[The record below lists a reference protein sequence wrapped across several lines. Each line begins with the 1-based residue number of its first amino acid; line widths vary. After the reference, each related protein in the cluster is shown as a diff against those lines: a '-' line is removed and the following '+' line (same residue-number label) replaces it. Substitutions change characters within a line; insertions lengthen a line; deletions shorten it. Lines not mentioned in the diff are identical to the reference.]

1 MATRE
6 QVINIAQG
14 MTHEGALKIYNGQKK
29 LPRGYKVTQKDPW
42 CATWVS
48 AVLIKA
54 GVEFSP
60 ECSCNE
66 FIKLN
71 KDIWVEDDNFHP
83 NIGDLVFYDWQD
95 TGVGD
100 NKGSADHVGIVCE
113 INSTGFKVIE
123 GNMSNKVGYRTLK
136 YNGKFIRGF
145 NTPRYEE
152 KKYCKGDTGDDI
164 KIIQAYL
171 KGLGLYKD
179 KVDGS
184 FGPNTT
190 LAVKKKYRSEYVTD
204 VDFADIVSG

>member
-1 MATRE
+1 MATRDN
-6 QVINIAQG
+6 VINIAQN
-14 MTHEGALKIYNGQKK
+14 MSHEEALKIYNGQKK

-54 GVEFSP
+54 RVKLNY

-66 FIKLN
+66 LIKLN
-71 KDIWVEDDNFHP
+71 KDLWVEDDNFHP
-83 NIGDLVFYDWQD
+83 QIADLVLYDWQD

-123 GNMSNKVGYRTLK
+123 GNMSNKVGYRILK

-145 NTPRYEE
+145 ITPPYEE
-152 KKYCKGDTGDDI
+152 KKYSRGDVNDDI

-184 FGPNTT
+184 FGKNTEA
-190 LAVKKKYRSEYVTD
+190 AVKKWNKNNFVSETEFNKIVT
-204 VDFADIVSG
+204 G

>member
-1 MATRE
+1 MATRDN
-6 QVINIAQG
+6 VTNIAQN
-14 MTHEGALKIYNGQKK
+14 MSHEEALKIYNSQKK
-29 LPRGYKVTQKDPW
+29 IPRGYKVTQKDPW

-54 GVEFSP
+54 GVKINY

-66 FIKLN
+66 LIKLN
-71 KDIWVEDDNFHP
+71 KDIWVEDDSYHP
-83 NIGDLVFYDWQD
+83 QIADLVLYDWQD

-145 NTPRYEE
+145 ITPHYEE
-152 KKYCKGDTGDDI
+152 KKYSKGDIGDDI

-171 KGLGLYKD
+171 KGLGLYRD

-184 FGPNTT
+184 FGPNT
-190 LAVKKKYRSEYVTD
+190 LSAVKKWNKNNFVSETEFNKIVT
-204 VDFADIVSG
+204 G

>member
-14 MTHEGALKIYNGQKK
+14 MTHEEALKIYNGQKK

-48 AVLIKA
+48 AVLIKSR
-54 GVEFSP
+54 VKLNY

-66 FIKLN
+66 LIKLN
-71 KDIWVEDDNFHP
+71 KDIWVEDDNYLP
-83 NIGDLVFYDWQD
+83 KIGDLVLYDWQD

-145 NTPRYEE
+145 ITPHYEE
-152 KKYCKGDTGDDI
+152 KKYSKGDIGDDI

-171 KGLGLYKD
+171 KGLGLYRD

-184 FGPNTT
+184 FGPNT
-190 LAVKKKYRSEYVTD
+190 LAAVKKWNKNNFVSETEFNKIVT
-204 VDFADIVSG
+204 G

>member
-54 GVEFSP
+54 RVKLNY

-66 FIKLN
+66 LIKLN
-71 KDIWVEDDNFHP
+71 KDLWVEDDNYMP
-83 NIGDLVFYDWQD
+83 KIRDLVLYDWSD
-95 TGVGD
+95 TGIRD
-100 NKGSADHVGIVCE
+100 NKGAPDHVGIVHQVKN
-113 INSTGFKVIE
+113 NSFSVIE
-123 GNMSNKVGYRTLK
+123 GNKNNSVGYRIMQR
-136 YNGKFIRGF
+136 NGRYIRGF
-145 NTPRYEE
+145 ITPHYEE

-184 FGPNTT
+184 FGPNT
-190 LAVKKKYRSEYVTD
+190 LAAVKKWNKNNFVSETEFNKIVT
-204 VDFADIVSG
+204 G

>member
-1 MATRE
+1 MATRDN
-6 QVINIAQG
+6 VTNIAQN
-14 MTHEGALKIYNGQKK
+14 MSHEEALKIYNSQKK

-54 GVEFSP
+54 RVKINY

-66 FIKLN
+66 LIKLN
-71 KDIWVEDDNFHP
+71 KDLWVEDDNFHP
-83 NIGDLVFYDWQD
+83 QIADLVLYDWQD

-145 NTPRYEE
+145 ITPRYEE
-152 KKYCKGDTGDDI
+152 KKYSKGDTGDDI

-171 KGLGLYKD
+171 KGKGFYKD
-179 KVDGS
+179 KIDGS
-184 FGPNTT
+184 FGPNTES
-190 LAVKKKYRSEYVTD
+190 AVKKWNKNNFVSETEFNKIVT
-204 VDFADIVSG
+204 G

>member
-6 QVINIAQG
+6 QVINIAQD

-54 GVEFSP
+54 GVKINY

-66 FIKLN
+66 LIKLN
-71 KDIWVEDDNFHP
+71 KDLWVEDDNFHP
-83 NIGDLVFYDWQD
+83 KIGDLVLYDWQD

-145 NTPRYEE
+145 ITPRYEE
-152 KKYCKGDTGDDI
+152 KKYSKGDTGDDV

-184 FGPNTT
+184 FGPNT
-190 LAVKKKYRSEYVTD
+190 LAAVKKWNKNNFVSETEFNKIVT
-204 VDFADIVSG
+204 G

>member
-1 MATRE
+1 MATRQE
-6 QVINIAQG
+6 TINIAQN
-14 MTHEGALKIYNGQKK
+14 MTHEDAIKIYNSQDK
-29 LPRGYKVTQKDPW
+29 LPRGYKMTMTASW
-42 CATWVS
+42 CCAWASV
-48 AVLIKA
+48 VLIKA

-66 FIKLN
+66 LIKLN
-71 KDIWVEDDNFHP
+71 QDIWVEDDNYIP
-83 NIGDLVFYDWQD
+83 KIGDLVLYDWQD

-145 NTPRYEE
+145 ITPHYEE
-152 KKYCKGDTGDDI
+152 KKYSKGDIGDDI

-171 KGLGLYKD
+171 KGLGLYRD
-179 KVDGS
+179 KIDGS
-184 FGPNTT
+184 FGPNT
-190 LAVKKKYRSEYVTD
+190 LSAVKKWNKNNFVSEAEFNKIVT
-204 VDFADIVSG
+204 G

>member
-42 CATWVS
+42 CATWAS

-54 GVEFSP
+54 GVKINY

-66 FIKLN
+66 LIKLN
-71 KDIWVEDDNFHP
+71 KDLWVEDDSYHP
-83 NIGDLVFYDWQD
+83 QLGDLILYSWSD

-145 NTPRYEE
+145 ITPRYEE
-152 KKYCKGDTGDDI
+152 KKYSKGDTGDDI

-171 KGLGLYKD
+171 KGLGLYRD
-179 KVDGS
+179 KIDGS
-184 FGPNTT
+184 FGPNTVK
-190 LAVKKKYRSEYVTD
+190 AVKQWNKKEYVTD
-204 VDFADIVSG
+204 VDFANIVTG

>member
-1 MATRE
+1 MATRDN
-6 QVINIAQG
+6 VINIAQN
-14 MTHEGALKIYNGQKK
+14 MSHEEALKIYNSQKK

-54 GVEFSP
+54 RVKLNY

-66 FIKLN
+66 LIKLN
-71 KDIWVEDDNFHP
+71 KDLWVEDDNFHP
-83 NIGDLVFYDWQD
+83 QIGDLVLYDWQD

-145 NTPRYEE
+145 ITPRYEE
-152 KKYCKGDTGDDI
+152 KKYSRGDVNDDI

-184 FGPNTT
+184 FGPNT
-190 LAVKKKYRSEYVTD
+190 LAAVKKWNKNNFVSETEFNKIVT
-204 VDFADIVSG
+204 G

>member
-6 QVINIAQG
+6 QVINIAYG
-14 MTHEGALKIYNGQKK
+14 MSHEEALKIYNSQKK

-42 CATWVS
+42 CCAWVS

-54 GVEFSP
+54 GVKINY

-66 FIKLN
+66 LIKLN
-71 KDIWVEDDNFHP
+71 KDIWVEDDNYLP
-83 NIGDLVFYDWQD
+83 KIGDLVLYDWQD

-145 NTPRYEE
+145 ITPHYEE
-152 KKYCKGDTGDDI
+152 KKYSKGDTGDDI

-184 FGPNTT
+184 FGPNT
-190 LAVKKKYRSEYVTD
+190 LAAVKKWNKNNFVSETEFNKIVT
-204 VDFADIVSG
+204 G

>member
-14 MTHEGALKIYNGQKK
+14 VTHEGALKIYNGQKK

-54 GVEFSP
+54 GVKINS

-66 FIKLN
+66 LIKLN
-71 KDIWVEDDNFHP
+71 KDIWVEDDNYMP
-83 NIGDLVFYDWQD
+83 KIGDLVLYDWQD
-95 TGVGD
+95 TGIGD

-145 NTPRYEE
+145 ITPRYEE
-152 KKYCKGDTGDDI
+152 KKYSRGDVNDDV

-179 KVDGS
+179 KIDGS
-184 FGPNTT
+184 FGPNTVK
-190 LAVKKKYRSEYVTD
+190 AVKQWNKKEYVTD
-204 VDFADIVSG
+204 AEFANIVDG

>member
-1 MATRE
+1 MTDRE

-54 GVEFSP
+54 GVKFNP

-66 FIKLN
+66 LIKLN
-71 KDIWVEDDNFHP
+71 KDIWVEDDNYMP
-83 NIGDLVFYDWQD
+83 QIRDLLVYDWQD
-95 TGVGD
+95 TDIGD
-100 NKGSADHVGIVCE
+100 NKGSPEHVGIVYQVKN
-113 INSTGFKVIE
+113 NSFSVIE
-123 GNMSNKVGYRTLK
+123 RNKNNAVGYRIMQR
-136 YNGKFIRGF
+136 NGKYIRGF
-145 NTPRYEE
+145 ITPEYEE
-152 KKYCKGDTGDDI
+152 KKYCNGDTGDDI

-171 KGLGLYKD
+171 KGLGLYRD

-184 FGPNTT
+184 FGPNT
-190 LAVKKKYRSEYVTD
+190 LAAVKQWNKNNFVSETEFNKIVT
-204 VDFADIVSG
+204 G

>member
-6 QVINIAQG
+6 QMINIAQG
-14 MTHEGALKIYNGQKK
+14 MTHEEALKIYNGQKK

-54 GVEFSP
+54 GVKINS

-66 FIKLN
+66 LIKLN
-71 KDIWVEDDNFHP
+71 KDLWVEDDNYMP
-83 NIGDLVFYDWQD
+83 KIGDLVLYDWQD
-95 TGVGD
+95 TGIGD
-100 NKGSADHVGIVCE
+100 NKGSADHVGIICE

-123 GNMSNKVGYRTLK
+123 GNMSNKVGHRTLK
-136 YNGKFIRGF
+136 YNGKYIRGF
-145 NTPRYEE
+145 ITPHYEE
-152 KKYCKGDTGDDI
+152 KKYSKGDTGDDV

-184 FGPNTT
+184 FGPNT
-190 LAVKKKYRSEYVTD
+190 LAAVKKWNKNNFVSETEFNKIVT
-204 VDFADIVSG
+204 G

>member
-6 QVINIAQG
+6 QVINIAQN
-14 MTHEGALKIYNGQKK
+14 MSHEEALKIYNGQKK
-29 LPRGYKVTQKDPW
+29 LPRGYKMTMSDPW

-54 GVEFSP
+54 GVKINY

-66 FIKLN
+66 LIKLN
-71 KDIWVEDDNFHP
+71 KDLWVEDDNFHP
-83 NIGDLVFYDWQD
+83 QIGDLVLYDWQD

-145 NTPRYEE
+145 ITPRYEE
-152 KKYCKGDTGDDI
+152 KKYSKGDTGDDI

-171 KGLGLYKD
+171 KGLGLYRD

-184 FGPNTT
+184 FGPNT
-190 LAVKKKYRSEYVTD
+190 LSAVKKWNKNNFVSETEFNKIVT
-204 VDFADIVSG
+204 G

>member
-54 GVEFSP
+54 GVKFNP

-66 FIKLN
+66 LIKLN
-71 KDIWVEDDNFHP
+71 KDIWVEDDNYMP
-83 NIGDLVFYDWQD
+83 QIRDLLVYDWQD
-95 TGVGD
+95 TGIGD
-100 NKGSADHVGIVCE
+100 NKGSPEHVGIVYQVKN
-113 INSTGFKVIE
+113 NSFSVIE
-123 GNMSNKVGYRTLK
+123 RNKNNAVGYRIMQR
-136 YNGKFIRGF
+136 NGKYIRGF
-145 NTPRYEE
+145 ITPEYEE

-171 KGLGLYKD
+171 KGLGLYRD

-184 FGPNTT
+184 FGPNT
-190 LAVKKKYRSEYVTD
+190 LAAVKQWNKNNFVSETEFNKIVT
-204 VDFADIVSG
+204 G

>member
-1 MATRE
+1 MATRQE
-6 QVINIAQG
+6 VINIAQN
-14 MTHEGALKIYNGQKK
+14 MTHSNAIKIYNNQKV
-29 LPRGYKVTQKDPW
+29 LPRGYKMSMSNPW
-42 CATWVS
+42 CCAWAS

-54 GVEFSP
+54 GVKINS

-66 FIKLN
+66 LIKLN

-83 NIGDLVFYDWQD
+83 QIADLVLYDWSD

-145 NTPRYEE
+145 ITPNYEE
-152 KKYCKGDTGDDI
+152 KKYSKGDTGDDI

-171 KGLGLYKD
+171 KGLGLYRD

-184 FGPNTT
+184 FGPNTMA
-190 LAVKKKYRSEYVTD
+190 AVKQWNKNNFVSETEFNKIVT
-204 VDFADIVSG
+204 G